1 MDNRIDEK
9 DLKILREL
17 LTDARLSYREIAR
30 RVNLSV
36 ATVKA
41 RVEKLQRLGVIK
53 GYTVILDPDK
63 LGYDVSAVVE
73 IMISKGRLREVEEQ
87 LAKNPHVYAV
97 YDVTGTCDAMILA
110 RFRNRGEL
118 SKFVKS
124 MLAMDYVERT
134 ITHLILRV
142 VKEDP
147 RVYI

>member
-1 MDNRIDEK
+1 MNVRIDEK
-9 DLKILREL
+9 DMKILREL
-17 LTDARLSYREIAR
+17 LKDARLSYREIAR
-30 RVNLSV
+30 RVELSV

-41 RVEKLQRLGVIK
+41 RVEKLERLGVIN
-53 GYTVILDPDK
+53 GYTAILDPEK
-63 LGYDVSAVVE
+63 LGYEVSAIIE
-73 IMISKGRLREVEEQ
+73 IIISKGRLREVEEQ
-87 LAKNPHVYAV
+87 LAKDPRVYAV

-118 SKFVKS
+118 SNFVKS

-147 RVYI
+147 KVYI